1 MTRPQCP
8 HCGKFLK
15 RESEVDRKEIR
26 RNALDRLL
34 MDEVSGI
41 WHIFM
46 RLAKNPK
53 PEEIYHCRAMV
64 LDLYRRIVRGDDAEE
79 G

>member
-1 MTRPQCP
+1 MTKKQCP

-15 RESEVDRKEIR
+15 REPEVDEKEIR
-26 RNALDRLL
+26 RKALDRFL

-41 WHIFM
+41 WQIFM

-53 PEEIYHCRAMV
+53 PEEIYHCRAMA
-64 LDLYRRIVRGDDAEE
+64 LDLYRRIVRGDAEE
-79 G
+79 Q